1 MQPGDPRVTPGW
13 FKTNRLFVADLV
25 LVALSVVLSFVLRLN
40 PEQFF
45 LDYLPPLFWMLAV
58 ALLVKPFIYRRFGLY
73 QRVWAYASIE
83 EMKLIVRSVSA
94 AALIVAAIIYPLY
107 YLRVFQ
113 PFALSLPIFDW
124 LLSLALVG
132 GLRFGLRLLAEQRS
146 TLQRMAGAGLR
157 RALVVGAGDAG
168 ALVVREMQKNPQ
180 AGIAPIGL
188 LDDQR
193 EKHGQHIH
201 GVPVL
206 GALSDLESL
215 AREHGV
221 DEVVM
226 AIPSASGTVLRQAAE
241 ASHRA
246 GLPFRTMPGI
256 YELIGGK
263 VSVNRLRE
271 VDITDLLRRQP
282 SQIDREGVGKS
293 LRGKRVLVTGAGGS
307 IASELCRQVARWQPA
322 QLVLLGHG
330 ENSIFEILIE
340 LAGDFPQLHLTPII
354 ADVRDAQRMHTIFA
368 DHKPD
373 VVFHTAA
380 HKHVPLMEV
389 NVGEAVANNVGG
401 TRNVV
406 NAALE
411 ARVPRLVMIST
422 DKAVRPS
429 SIMGATK
436 RVAEWIVLDAAT
448 RARKA
453 YSVVR
458 FGNVLGSRG
467 SVVPLFKRQIAAG
480 GPLTVTHPEMERYF
494 MTIPEAVHLVLQ
506 AAAFDEQ
513 GRVFMLEMGEPVRI
527 LDLANDLIRLS
538 GLTPGEDIHIEFSGL
553 RPGEKLKEQL
563 WENGAGYE
571 DTAHPHI
578 HRVLEAERLS
588 GEALTGAVQK
598 LGAAAEAGDSKTI
611 IATLQSL
618 LPGSEVGSVPAPD
631 FRSIS

>member
-1 MQPGDPRVTPGW
+1 MRPGGPGVNPAW
-13 FKTNRLFVADLV
+13 FKANRLFVADLI
-25 LVALSVVLSFVLRLN
+25 LVALSVLFSFVLRLN
-40 PEQFF
+40 PEQLL
-45 LDYLPPLFWMLAV
+45 LDYLLPLFWMLLV
-58 ALLVKPFIYRRFGLY
+58 ALLVKPFVYRRFGLY

-83 EMKLIVRSVSA
+83 EMKLIVRAVSIA
-94 AALIVAAIIYPLY
+94 SLIVAAIIYSLY
-107 YLRVFQ
+107 FLRVFQ

-146 TLQRMAGAGLR
+146 TLQRIAGAGLR
-157 RALVVGAGDAG
+157 RVLVAGAGDAG

-180 AGIAPIGL
+180 AGIAPIGF
-188 LDDQR
+188 LDDQPD
-193 EKHGQHIH
+193 KHGQHIH

-206 GALSDLESL
+206 GALGDLEKV
-215 AREHGV
+215 AREQRA

-226 AIPSASGTVLRQAAE
+226 AIPSASGAVLRQVSEAAR
-241 ASHRA
+241 RA

-307 IASELCRQVARWQPA
+307 IASELCRQVARWGPA
-322 QLVLLGHG
+322 ELILLGHG

-340 LAGDFPQLHLTPII
+340 LAGDFPKLTLTPLI
-354 ADVRDAQRMHTIFA
+354 ADVRDAGRMQAIFKA
-368 DHKPD
+368 HKPD
-373 VVFHTAA
+373 AVFHTAA

-389 NVGEAVANNVGG
+389 NVAEAVANNIGG

-406 NAALE
+406 AA
-411 ARVPRLVMIST
+411 AAAAGVPRLVMIST
-422 DKAVRPS
+422 DKAVRPA

-436 RVAEWIVLDAAT
+436 RVAEWIVLDAAS
-448 RARKA
+448 RARQA

-467 SVVPLFKRQIAAG
+467 SVVPLFKRQIASG
-480 GPLTVTHPEMERYF
+480 GPVTVTHPEMERYF

-506 AAAFDEQ
+506 AAAFEEQ
-513 GRVFMLEMGEPVRI
+513 GRVYMLEMGEPVRI

-563 WENGAGYE
+563 WEEGAGYE
-571 DTAHPHI
+571 NTNHPDI
-578 HRVLEAERLS
+578 RRVLEPERVSGRALEAAADELS
-588 GEALTGAVQK
+588 
-598 LGAAAEAGDSKTI
+598 AAAEAGDSKAI
-611 IATLQSL
+611 IAALQAL
-618 LPGSEVGSVPAPD
+618 LPGAEVGSAPPPD